1 MYSYAFFFLASCTK
15 FKKGT
20 TVLVSFVP
28 NKLNKI
34 ALWYFC
40 YAVFVKML
48 SLQCWQM
55 LLNFLNLVLGHLSSQ
70 TVSKIWFESR
80 EVNLAQLVDLPFRW
94 RTWHWSLKLSAC
106 YMPLWALLCFCP
118 NRPNCEFHTSCL
130 GERSCISK
138 GFVLF
143 DTTWVKAELSII
155 WTSFIPFT
163 SAVSRQALLAS
174 VYSWILANWGFLP
187 LS

>member
-1 MYSYAFFFLASCTK
+1 MRRSVGIFHALWFLVNLSGASFHISLAVQLTKCISMPFFFLASCTK

-48 SLQCWQM
+48 SLQCWQ
-55 LLNFLNLVLGHLSSQ
+55 LLLDFLSLILGHLSSQ

-80 EVNLAQLVDLPFRW
+80 EVNLAQRVDLPFRW

-118 NRPNCEFHTSCL
+118 NRPSC
-130 GERSCISK
+130 
-138 GFVLF
+138 V
-143 DTTWVKAELSII
+143 
-155 WTSFIPFT
+155 SFIHVIWVREAAFQKHLCCLT
-163 SAVSRQALLAS
+163 QVG
-174 VYSWILANWGFLP
+174 WK
-187 LS
+187 LSEV